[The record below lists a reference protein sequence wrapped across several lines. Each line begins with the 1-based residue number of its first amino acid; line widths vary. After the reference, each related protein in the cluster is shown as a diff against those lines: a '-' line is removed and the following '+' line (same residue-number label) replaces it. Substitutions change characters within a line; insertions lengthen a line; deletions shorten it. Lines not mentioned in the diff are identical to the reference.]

1 MNNYTLHLSLKKR
14 WFDMI
19 ASGEKRE
26 EYRELSPFWI
36 KRLIYWEQDIDWDNY
51 IYKQMPKGQAE
62 CLAKTRELL
71 FYGFMRGKLEFKPWL
86 NVIFTLGY
94 PKAGDTSKTITKYVK
109 HIRLGLPNP
118 DWCPEDTDLNRMV
131 IVIEL
136 TELERLPFK

>member
-1 MNNYTLHLSLKKR
+1 MNKNTLHLSLKKR

-36 KRLIYWEQDIDWDNY
+36 KRLIFWEQDTDWVHYNF
-51 IYKQMPKGQAE
+51 KQMPKGQAE
-62 CLAKTRELL
+62 CLAKNRELL
-71 FYGFMRGKLEFKPWL
+71 FYGFMRGKLEFRPWYK
-86 NVIFTLGY
+86 VIFTLGY

-109 HIRLGLPNP
+109 YIHLGFPNKY
-118 DWCPEDTDLNRMV
+118 WCPEGTDLNRMV

-136 TELERLPFK
+136 EEH